1 MVIIELLFVV
11 RLLPYSFPI
20 FKNLG
25 RVKVILLVII
35 ELLLPHLHPQRF
47 LVCCFIDVLIDFIAP
62 LLLTFIIYVTLFAKV
77 ILFVKD
83 FIVFIDEFIVF
94 IILIFDVILAFIVVI
109 HDFIVFIVIFINV
122 VILIFLAFIVV
133 IV

>member
-11 RLLPYSFPI
+11 RLLRYSFLI
-20 FKNLG
+20 IKHLG
-25 RVKVILLVII
+25 RAKVILLVII
-35 ELLLPHLHPQRF
+35 EHILPHPHPQQF

-62 LLLTFIIYVTLFAKV
+62 LLLTFIIDVTLFAKV